1 MKVIAKRDAFWKK
14 ALVREGQMLEIN
26 CDDKTIPVW
35 AEKIVEKKAQKKP
48 EAPKQDDGKTEEQN
62 EKLERLKDI
71 AIDNNIFVEFSLDD
85 TPSDM
90 IKKLTKE
97 LNDKGIE
104 F

>member
-14 ALVREGQMLEIN
+14 ALVHEGQILEIN
-26 CDDKTIPVW
+26 EKTIPVW
-35 AEKIVEKKAQKKP
+35 AEKIAEKKTQKNT
-48 EAPKQDDGKTEEQN
+48 EAPKQDDGTTEEQN

-71 AIDNNIFVEFSLDD
+71 AIDNDIFVEFSLDD

>member
-48 EAPKQDDGKTEEQN
+48 EDDGKTEEQN